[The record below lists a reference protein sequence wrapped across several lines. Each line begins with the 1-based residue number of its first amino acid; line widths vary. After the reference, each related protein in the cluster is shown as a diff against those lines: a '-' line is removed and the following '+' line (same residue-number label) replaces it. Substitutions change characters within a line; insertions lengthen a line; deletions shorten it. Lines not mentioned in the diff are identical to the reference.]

1 MSNSLKELAQEYRN
15 SIELLSSCIPDI
27 RAEYRQATREGNK
40 DKMKTLAK
48 KLAVVYEEI
57 RDMRIVAET
66 LTHYY
71 DDSDSEEQLS
81 EAS

>member
-1 MSNSLKELAQEYRN
+1 MSNSLKELAQEYRH

-27 RAEYRQATREGNK
+27 RVEYRQATREGNK
-40 DKMKTLAK
+40 EKMKALAK

-66 LTHYY
+66 LVHYY
-71 DDSDSEEQLS
+71 DDSDFEEQLS